1 MILPGRLLPLGTSKP
16 GRLVGSW
23 IGNDL
28 YPCLACGRKA
38 GAKPETHIGDQ
49 ARRGVPCGGAPLG
62 SGNFAFGSWVRLIES
77 LFRTA
82 SKLYLTGD

>member
-1 MILPGRLLPLGTSKP
+1 MLPGCLLPLGTSKP

-38 GAKPETHIGDQ
+38 GVLPETHIGDQ

-62 SGNFAFGSWVRLIES
+62 SGNFASGSWVRLIER
-77 LFRTA
+77 LFCTA